1 MKKKISFI
9 IVLAVHTLCAFMLVW
24 LSTDTYNGVQFNHN
38 YGILVFCT
46 LEFVALSLLM
56 KNREDCL
63 FFDNNIIRLTRISSR
78 RKATCI
84 EILKICTTVLIVEI
98 FKIALTALFSIL
110 LGKLITFKGI
120 MLLFALE
127 LFVKL
132 ILMLIQFALELISSY
147 NFSFLIICI
156 SFLLLLLIGTAIY
169 LFTTENPEAAITP
182 ILRIINKYNLIN
194 YISPYRAKLLCTATL
209 QPLAAIMALNLLQ
222 IVILVFSS
230 KKVSILPKE

>member
-169 LFTTENPEAAITP
+169 LFTTENPEAD
-182 ILRIINKYNLIN
+182 RK
-194 YISPYRAKLLCTATL
+194 S
-209 QPLAAIMALNLLQ
+209 
-222 IVILVFSS
+222 VV
-230 KKVSILPKE
+230 

>member
-1 MKKKISFI
+1 MKRKVSFV
-9 IVLAVHTLCAFMLVW
+9 IVLAINALCAFMLVW
-24 LSTDTYNGVQFNHN
+24 LSIETYSGAQFGYD
-38 YGILVFCT
+38 YGILIFCT

-78 RKATCI
+78 RKSISI
-84 EILKICTTVLIVEI
+84 EILKICATVFIVEV
-98 FKIALTALFSIL
+98 FKIALTALFSIML
-110 LGKLITFKGI
+110 SRNITPKSI

-132 ILMLIQFALELISSY
+132 ILMFLQFALELTSAY

-156 SFLLLLLIGTAIY
+156 SYLLLLLIGSAIY
-169 LFTTENPEAAITP
+169 QFTTENPEAAITP
-182 ILRIINKYNLIN
+182 MINKCNLIN
-194 YISPYRAKLLCTATL
+194 YISPYRAKLLCTTLLRPFATI
-209 QPLAAIMALNLLQ
+209 ATLNLLQ